1 MQFGIS
7 HNGSAYVTSPEA
19 DRAEGLCGGA
29 ARPSAAEPE
38 PTEGRRCTYALLSAV
53 ARVNQKQSPLTTQ
66 RHINPFHYLEDQEA
80 SDSLNEDTHEHDYPS
95 AMKGAVNNNDIGLST
110 SRRIYTSAELAKLT
124 EELYWD
130 SSFLPIAQLLITYRG

>member
-1 MQFGIS
+1 MFAFRSLHSRRRRTYNHRLIASHHATRDGGIGAMA

-53 ARVNQKQSPLTTQ
+53 ARVNQCQIPSH
-66 RHINPFHYLEDQEA
+66 HIEATNPFHYLEDQEA
-80 SDSLNEDTHEHDYPS
+80 SDSLYVDTHEQEYPS
-95 AMKGAVNNNDIGLST
+95 AMKDAVDN
-110 SRRIYTSAELAKLT
+110 
-124 EELYWD
+124 
-130 SSFLPIAQLLITYRG
+130 